1 MLVSEGR
8 GARRLAFDFAL
19 MAVGDLLVLY
29 GINEGLIRHRA
40 GEAPVG
46 EALIFAVGLAV
57 STAKL
62 HGLLDHASIA
72 FNRAATRRVGR
83 VFAKLQAV
91 NLEQYSAVGTSTAML
106 RLTSDASTL
115 ALSGTLVVHLISSF
129 NVVILS
135 LLYFRNTA
143 PVAAALSFTAMLLL
157 ALFSVFQ
164 GRRLGQL
171 MQGVVAVKRV
181 VFDAIEGLLRGLK
194 QVKLHGGR
202 RTALGE
208 ELDTHVDE
216 LSARRGEFSA
226 AFFRYDA
233 LGRMFFFIML
243 GLITFGLPLLA
254 ADSAGEVDILVITIL
269 YVARPMTI
277 VFQAAPEVSTTA
289 AALSRIE
296 ALEEQLD
303 ENIRANRGQTEAAD
317 GDRDENTEGVEG
329 ADPVDGVDRADA
341 GERAEKVDGVDRTDD
356 GADAVDR
363 GERAEEV
370 DKAAKDDRASDGD
383 GEPAPFE
390 SLTFTD
396 VGYRFPSV
404 GGVEGFT
411 LGPLDFTVRAGDIV
425 FVTGANGSGKSTFLS
440 ILTGL
445 LPRRSG
451 SVLLGEQEVPE
462 LPPVAYRRLF
472 AAIFSDFVLFDE
484 LYGIDAEPERVDA
497 LLERM
502 QLSHKVTFDGRR
514 FSTVELST
522 GQRKRLAMVV
532 ALLQDR
538 PVYVF
543 DEWAAD
549 QDPQFRED
557 FYENLIPELVAAGKT
572 VIAVTHDDRF
582 FSLATRRLHIDQGKV
597 ARP

>member
-1 MLVSEGR
+1 MSGSPPKPSRFAVFDDLGRLTALLVTEPRS
-8 GARRLAFDFAL
+8 ARRLAFDFAL
-19 MAVGDLLVLY
+19 MAVGDLMVLY

-40 GEAPVG
+40 GEAPIG
-46 EALIFAVGLAV
+46 EALIFAVGLAI

-62 HGLLDHASIA
+62 HGLLDHASVA
-72 FNRAATRRVGR
+72 FNRFASAKIGR
-83 VFAKLQAV
+83 IFGKIQGV
-91 NLEQYSAVGTSTAML
+91 NLEQYAAVGTSTAML
-106 RLTSDASTL
+106 RLTSDASAL

-129 NVVILS
+129 NVVVLS

-143 PVAAALSFTAMLLL
+143 PLAAGLSFTAMLLL

-164 GRRLGQL
+164 GRRLGAL
-171 MQGVVAVKRV
+171 MGAAFAVKQV
-181 VFDAIEGLLRGLK
+181 VFEAVEGLLLGLK
-194 QVKLHGGR
+194 QVKLHGAR
-202 RTALGE
+202 RRALTE

-216 LSARRGEFSA
+216 LRERRGRFSD

-243 GLITFGLPLLA
+243 GLITFGLPLISA
-254 ADSAGEVDILVITIL
+254 ESAGEVDLLVVTIL

-277 VFQAAPEVSTTA
+277 VFQAAPEVSSTG

-303 ENIRANRGQTEAAD
+303 ADLRANLAS
-317 GDRDENTEGVEG
+317 
-329 ADPVDGVDRADA
+329 
-341 GERAEKVDGVDRTDD
+341 RAE
-356 GADAVDR
+356 
-363 GERAEEV
+363 GEEE
-370 DKAAKDDRASDGD
+370 D
-383 GEPAPFE
+383 GEVPADFG
-390 SLTFTD
+390 SITFKG

-404 GGVEGFT
+404 GGVPGFQ
-411 LGPLDFTVRAGDIV
+411 LGPLDFTVRAGDVV

-445 LPRRSG
+445 LPRNSG
-451 SVLLGEQEVPE
+451 AVELAGREIAEQ
-462 LPPVAYRRLF
+462 PPGAYRELF
-472 AAIFSDFVLFDE
+472 SAIFADFVLFDE
-484 LYGIDAEPERVDA
+484 LYGIEAEQGRVDA

-502 QLSHKVTFDGRR
+502 QIAHKVTFDGRR
-514 FSTVELST
+514 FSTVDLST

-538 PVYVF
+538 PIYVF

-557 FYENLIPELVAAGKT
+557 FYENLIPELVARGKT

-582 FSLATRRLHIDQGKV
+582 FSLATRRLHIDQGRV
-597 ARP
+597 AQP

>member
-1 MLVSEGR
+1 
-8 GARRLAFDFAL
+8 
-19 MAVGDLLVLY
+19 
-29 GINEGLIRHRA
+29 
-40 GEAPVG
+40 
-46 EALIFAVGLAV
+46 
-57 STAKL
+57 
-62 HGLLDHASIA
+62 
-72 FNRAATRRVGR
+72 
-83 VFAKLQAV
+83 
-91 NLEQYSAVGTSTAML
+91 
-106 RLTSDASTL
+106 
-115 ALSGTLVVHLISSF
+115 
-129 NVVILS
+129 
-135 LLYFRNTA
+135 
-143 PVAAALSFTAMLLL
+143 
-157 ALFSVFQ
+157 
-164 GRRLGQL
+164 
-171 MQGVVAVKRV
+171 
-181 VFDAIEGLLRGLK
+181 
-194 QVKLHGGR
+194 
-202 RTALGE
+202 
-208 ELDTHVDE
+208 
-216 LSARRGEFSA
+216 
-226 AFFRYDA
+226 
-233 LGRMFFFIML
+233 
-243 GLITFGLPLLA
+243 
-254 ADSAGEVDILVITIL
+254 
-269 YVARPMTI
+269 MTI

-303 ENIRANRGQTEAAD
+303 ENIRANRRQTEAAD
-317 GDRDENTEGVEG
+317 CDGEKAEGGGEG
-329 ADPVDGVDRADA
+329 ADQADGVEAV
-341 GERAEKVDGVDRTDD
+341 ERPEMADGVDRTGGA

-363 GERAEEV
+363 AAQADKA
-370 DKAAKDDRASDGD
+370 DKAAEDDSAGDGD
-383 GEPAPFE
+383 DEPAPFE

-396 VGYRFPSV
+396 VGYSFPSV
-404 GGVEGFT
+404 GGVDGFS
-411 LGPLDFTVRAGDIV
+411 LGPLDFTVQAGDIV

-451 SVLLGEQEVPE
+451 SVHLGEQAVPE

-484 LYGIDAEPERVDA
+484 LYGLEAEPERVDA
-497 LLERM
+497 LLRRM

-557 FYENLIPELVAAGKT
+557 FYENLIPELIAAGKT